1 MRKKR
6 ILFCSEATF
15 LNTGYA
21 TYTREIMKYL
31 HSTGKYHLAE
41 LASYASPE
49 DQRHHGIPWDFYPA
63 AISPNDSEQIK
74 KAYQSTPENQF
85 GAFKFHEVCL
95 DFKPDIVCDIRDF
108 WMLEFESRSPYR
120 DFFKWCIMPTVD
132 ASPQAQNWL
141 STFQSA
147 DACLTYSD
155 WAGKIL
161 KEQTGNKINWIG
173 SAPPSA
179 HPAYSVSLKQS
190 ESREKMRLPQSAK
203 IVGTVMRNQRRKLY
217 PDLFKSFKLLLDKV
231 DDPENYFLYCHTSY
245 PDMGWDIPELLNEHN
260 LADKVYFT
268 YLCNH
273 EKKPFAAKFAGTP
286 SFSPF
291 TNKNTGVFPSVQFGL
306 SYEELAQVINCFDLY
321 IQYANSEGFGLP
333 QVEAA
338 AVGVPVA
345 SVNYSAMETVIE
357 KLDGIKLEP
366 AGYYKELETGCERAV
381 PDNELTANLMLEFL
395 SKPSFER
402 QKKGFCTKQKF
413 LEFFQWDLSGSVWEK
428 YFDSVDIVDEKL
440 TWLSK
445 PDLKPIPPRP
455 KEEEIYSH
463 FKNNEFEIAEWLI
476 TNVLQ
481 VSKYINSDM
490 HYRLSKDLKYKLVTA
505 STTSGGYYINDSSMH
520 SLEGGGN
527 KRIPFTFNNAFDFL
541 ANQRNYINSVEN
553 KRVEKF
559 NLK

>member
-41 LASYASPE
+41 LAAYASPE
-49 DQRHHGIPWDFYPA
+49 DQRHHGIPWEFYAA
-63 AISPNDSEQIK
+63 AISPQDDEQVK
-74 KAYQSTPENQF
+74 KAYSSNPENQF
-85 GAFKFHEVCL
+85 GAFKFHDVCL

-120 DFFKWCIMPTVD
+120 DFFNWCIMPTVD

-155 WAGKIL
+155 WAGRIL
-161 KEQTGNKINWIG
+161 KEETGNKINWIG

-179 HPAYSVSLKQS
+179 HPAYSVALKQS
-190 ESREKMRLPQSAK
+190 ESRQIMNLPTSAK

-217 PDLFKSFKLLLDKV
+217 PDLFKTFRLLLDKV

-245 PDMGWDIPELLNEHN
+245 PDMGWDLPELLNEHG
-260 LADKVYFT
+260 LANKVYFT
-268 YLCNH
+268 YVCQ
-273 EKKPFAAKFAGTP
+273 ESKKPFANKFCGNRAY
-286 SFSPF
+286 SEYSK
-291 TNKNTGVFPSVQFGL
+291 KNTGAFPSVQSGL
-306 SYEELAQVINCFDLY
+306 SYEQLATVMNCFDLY

-345 SVNYSAMETVIE
+345 SVNYSAMETVVE
-357 KLDGIKLEP
+357 KLEGIKLDP
-366 AGYYKELETGCERAV
+366 IGYYKELETGCERAV
-381 PDNELTANLMLEFL
+381 PNNELTSNLILEFFA
-395 SKPSFER
+395 KPSFER
-402 QKKGFCTKQKF
+402 QKIGFNTKQKF

-428 YFDSVDIVDEKL
+428 YFDSVNIVDEKL
-440 TWLSK
+440 TWLSS
-445 PDLKPIPPRP
+445 PDIKPIPPMP
-455 KEEEIYSH
+455 NPEQMYMH
-463 FKNNEFEIAEWLI
+463 FKNNEFDIAEWLI
-476 TNVLQ
+476 QNVLQ
-481 VSKYINSDM
+481 KNKLVNSEL
-490 HYRLSKDLKYKLVTA
+490 HYRLSRDLKYGLVTA
-505 STTSGGYYINDSSMH
+505 STHSGGYYMNDSSIY
-520 SLEGGGN
+520 EGGGN
-527 KRIPFTFNNAFDFL
+527 RKVEFKLENAFNFL
-541 ANQRNYINSVEN
+541 AQQRNFINSMER
-553 KRVEKF
+553 KRAEAF